1 MMPWQGGFK
10 SPMGGFD
17 KQASG
22 RPKSVGKP
30 MFLRTNESE
39 SGFKPTFD
47 VESDVMQQTHQK
59 YLSKQE
65 LPPALA
71 PMRFKLPNVMEQGR
85 RRNISKGFGRRA
97 AGKVN

>member
-1 MMPWQGGFK
+1 
-10 SPMGGFD
+10 MGGFD

-30 MFLRTNESE
+30 MFLRTNDEG
-39 SGFKPTFD
+39 SGFKPTFESTPD
-47 VESDVMQQTHQK
+47 VIQQAHK
-59 YLSKQE
+59 NYVSKQE

-85 RRNISKGFGRRA
+85 RKNISKGFGRRA
-97 AGKVN
+97 LGKVN